1 MSGSTAS
8 LIVIPPAAFLL
19 LIIWL
24 VMVYHA
30 DSHPFWRGRQPP
42 SRHPLTTSLPTQALA
57 GSQRPARTQP
67 GTPATAQPAPT
78 VPGQRR
84 PAATDRPAAAAGA
97 TATAARPSTPD
108 HPSAE

>member
-1 MSGSTAS
+1 MTGSTAS
-8 LIVIPPAAFLL
+8 LIVIPIVAFLL
-19 LIIWL
+19 LLIWL
-24 VMVYHA
+24 VMVFYA

-57 GSQRPARTQP
+57 GNRPAQTQP
-67 GTPATAQPAPT
+67 GTPATARPAPT

-84 PAATDRPAAAAGA
+84 PAATDRPAATAGA
-97 TATAARPSTPD
+97 TATAARPPTPD